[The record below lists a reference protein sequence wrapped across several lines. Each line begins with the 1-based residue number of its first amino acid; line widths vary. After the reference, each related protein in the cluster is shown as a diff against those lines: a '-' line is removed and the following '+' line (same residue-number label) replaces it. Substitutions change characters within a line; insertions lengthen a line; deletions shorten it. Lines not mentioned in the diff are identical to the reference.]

1 MNITD
6 KFSRKLRDLRISVTD
21 KCNFRCNYCMPSEIF
36 DNNYKFI
43 SKSEILSFE
52 EIIRLVNIF
61 AELGTKKIR
70 LTGGEPILRN
80 NLHLLIKR
88 LSEINQS
95 VVFFVSPKKINRMIP
110 ELKNYFSGR
119 KIIFCREISKLYEEY
134 IRKNIDDL
142 EPFEK
147 VPKGEL
153 TIVISEKIDDKNT
166 SQDLSESDKSLINK
180 MIKKLSI
187 KEITDIICQNK
198 KISKKTIYNYC
209 LKLKNEN

>member
-70 LTGGEPILRN
+70 LTGGEPLLRN
-80 NLHLLIKR
+80 NLHLLINC
-88 LSEINQS
+88 LLYT
-95 VVFFVSPKKINRMIP
+95 SPSPR
-110 ELKNYFSGR
+110 
-119 KIIFCREISKLYEEY
+119 
-134 IRKNIDDL
+134 D
-142 EPFEK
+142 
-147 VPKGEL
+147 
-153 TIVISEKIDDKNT
+153 
-166 SQDLSESDKSLINK
+166 
-180 MIKKLSI
+180 
-187 KEITDIICQNK
+187 
-198 KISKKTIYNYC
+198 
-209 LKLKNEN
+209 